1 MSTRRAPG
9 LALLAYPVPSVTPLP
24 YRDSRGPRSDDPP
37 RPAPALLARVR
48 TTHVS
53 TVEPL
58 RRGPR
63 RRPTATSA
71 FGVGR
76 REAHDASTFYARF
89 TPPRLSD
96 DSTVGPRA
104 AEDAIWVG
112 DARDMDRWGEIADHS
127 VALVVTSP
135 PYFAGK
141 EYEAVLGV
149 GTVPAD
155 YDAYL
160 GMLHDVFAQCFE
172 KLEPGGRIAVNVANL
187 GRKPYRSLSRDVI
200 DLLERLGYLLRGE
213 IIWQKSHAAGGSCA
227 WGTYQRPGNPVL
239 RDVSERIIVASKG
252 RFDRALTPDERLTR
266 GLPHE
271 GTITMDEFVDATIDV
286 WDIPTESATRV
297 GHPAPFPVELP
308 RRLIELYTYRDDL
321 VLDPFMGSG
330 STAVAAVRTERHYV
344 GFDTDESYVALAEQR
359 VADERAVRQPG
370 TGGPM
375 GRRVTVTPGRTPAP
389 ARSADA
395 EDHAVSLGQK
405 ARELAHQALIT
416 AGFDGIERSVAYG
429 DLGIGVDFRA
439 LDSSGHTWL
448 FELSGAFSTTRPGLR
463 RPDIL
468 WKTLGKA
475 SVLHQARLDAA
486 GRADLGPLVLLTT
499 DRPGPR
505 SAGGKALRAV
515 QGVDGNGPVHSVV
528 ELLDPDGADQLR
540 ALATGR
546 PRTGDR
552 PTG

>member
-1 MSTRRAPG
+1 MSTI
-9 LALLAYPVPSVTPLP
+9 
-24 YRDSRGPRSDDPP
+24 
-37 RPAPALLARVR
+37 
-48 TTHVS
+48 
-53 TVEPL
+53 EPL

-63 RRPTATSA
+63 RRPTSTSA

-76 REAHDASTFYARF
+76 REAHDSSTFYARF
-89 TPPRLSD
+89 TPPRVSD
-96 DSTVGPRA
+96 DSTVGARA

-112 DARDMDRWGEIADHS
+112 DARDMDRWGRVADNS

-149 GTVPAD
+149 GNVPAD

-160 GMLHDVFAQCFE
+160 GVLHDVFAQCFE

-213 IIWQKSHAAGGSCA
+213 IVWQKSHAAGGSCA

-239 RDVSERIIVASKG
+239 RDVSERVIVASKG
-252 RFDRALTPDERLTR
+252 RFDRALTPDERSTR
-266 GLPHE
+266 DLPHE

-286 WDIPTESATRV
+286 WDIPTESAIRV

-308 RRLIELYTYRDDL
+308 RRLIELYTYRHDL

-344 GFDTDESYVALAEQR
+344 GFDTDESYVALAERR
-359 VADERAVRQPG
+359 VAEERSATSEPG

-375 GRRVTVTPGRTPAP
+375 GHRVTVPSGRATAP
-389 ARSADA
+389 AAGADA
-395 EDHAVSLGQK
+395 EAHAVLLGQK
-405 ARELAHQALIT
+405 ARELAHRALEA
-416 AGFDGIERSVAYG
+416 AGFEAVERGVAYG

-439 LDSSGHTWL
+439 RDTNGRIWL
-448 FELSGAFSTTRPGLR
+448 FELSGAFSATRPGLR
-463 RPDIL
+463 RPDVL
-468 WKTLGKA
+468 WKALGKA
-475 SVLHQARLDAA
+475 SVLHQARQDDD
-486 GRADLGPLVLLTT
+486 GRDDLGPLVLLTT
-499 DRPGPR
+499 DQPGPR

-515 QGVDGNGPVHSVV
+515 QGADRCGPVHDVV
-528 ELLDPDGADQLR
+528 ELLDPVGTERLR
-540 ALATGR
+540 VLASGNQSAG
-546 PRTGDR
+546 PRSGSPSPD
-552 PTG
+552 